1 MIVDSSALISVNF
14 NEADE
19 DRFVMAMIDA
29 PLVRMSAANW
39 LEAAIIIDARRDP
52 NVEVRFDEVIR
63 TLGIQ
68 IAPVTEGIALHARRA
83 YVQFGRGNHPARLNY
98 GDCFAYA
105 LAKVER
111 EPLLFKG
118 NDFSQTD
125 IEPALKP

>member
-1 MIVDSSALISVNF
+1 MIVDSSALISVIF

-19 DRFVMAMIDA
+19 DRFLGAMVDA

-39 LEAAIIIDARRDP
+39 LEAAIVVDARRDP
-52 NVEVRFDEVIR
+52 DVEVRFDEVIR

-68 IAPVTEGIALHARRA
+68 IAPVTEGIALRARRA

-118 NDFSQTD
+118 NDFAQTD

>member
-1 MIVDSSALISVNF
+1 V
-14 NEADE
+14 
-19 DRFVMAMIDA
+19 
-29 PLVRMSAANW
+29 
-39 LEAAIIIDARRDP
+39 DARRDP
-52 NVEVRFDEVIR
+52 NVEVRFDEVVR
-63 TLGIQ
+63 TLGIE
-68 IAPVTEGIALHARRA
+68 IAPVTEGIALRARRA

-118 NDFSQTD
+118 NDFAQTD

>member
-1 MIVDSSALISVNF
+1 MIVDSSALISVIF

-19 DRFVMAMIDA
+19 DRFVTAMIDA

-39 LEAAIIIDARRDP
+39 LEAAIVVDARRDP

-98 GDCFAYA
+98 GDCFAMRSRRSN
-105 LAKVER
+105 VSR
-111 EPLLFKG
+111 
-118 NDFSQTD
+118 FSSRAMISRRPTSSRH
-125 IEPALKP
+125 

>member
-1 MIVDSSALISVNF
+1 MIVDSSALISVIF

-118 NDFSQTD
+118 NDFAQTD

>member
-1 MIVDSSALISVNF
+1 MIVDSSALISVIF

-19 DRFVMAMIDA
+19 DRFVTAMIDA

-39 LEAAIIIDARRDP
+39 LEAAIVVDARRDP

-118 NDFSQTD
+118 NDFAQTD
-125 IEPALKP
+125 IEPALMP

>member
-1 MIVDSSALISVNF
+1 MIVDSSALISVIF

-19 DRFVMAMIDA
+19 DRFLGAMVDA

-39 LEAAIIIDARRDP
+39 LEAAIVVDARRDP
-52 NVEVRFDEVIR
+52 DVEVRFDEVIR

-68 IAPVTEGIALHARRA
+68 IAPVTEGIALRARRA

-111 EPLLFKG
+111 VPLLFKG
-118 NDFSQTD
+118 NDFAQTD
-125 IEPALKP
+125 IEPALSP